1 MVIHRWMLATALGL
15 AAAGCG
21 SGSPP
26 PEGGRPARA
35 GAAAEGGRGQWG
47 PRPAADTEA
56 AAVPVEVQ
64 AVARRSVASY
74 IETNGTLEAENE
86 VDIVARTSGP
96 IIELATE
103 EGQRVRKGQLMARI
117 DPAEAQAQV
126 QIAEVALREAERAF
140 DRAKST
146 FEAQLISQA
155 EYDQA
160 RSAREAA
167 QAALVERQVQ
177 LSYTRITAPFDA
189 IVAERTV
196 KLADNVTPNQKL
208 FRISDFDPLLSKI
221 QVPEKELPRLH
232 KGQPAYLTVEAWP
245 KERFAA
251 HVLRISPTVDAAT
264 GTVRVTLEVEA
275 RERLRPGMFASVFL
289 EVERHEGA
297 LTIPKSALSLESLG
311 DTVYVVD
318 GKVAARRP
326 VKLGFEEADRVEV
339 LSGLAEGDRVIVV
352 GQDGLS
358 DGTPVQ
364 VLEGPGAKAPAI
376 RDAENARPEPGARA
390 HADTKPP
397 SPPAATGGVRGPAVA
412 SDPPSSRPDAEGRRW
427 RGASGP
433 PPQAV
438 AACADRAAGEACA
451 FAARRG
457 EVAGA
462 CRPWPGEPTTVACV
476 PAEGTEAIPGGYS
489 PEANS
494 VPARAP
500 RPRGQAASDG
510 GPAPRPSER

>member
-1 MVIHRWMLATALGL
+1 MVNHRWILALALGL

-35 GAAAEGGRGQWG
+35 GAAAEGRRGPWG
-47 PRPAADTEA
+47 AQPASDTEA

-103 EGQRVRKGQLMARI
+103 EGQQVKKGQLMARI

-311 DTVYVVD
+311 DTVYIVD

-339 LSGLAEGDRVIVV
+339 LSGLDEGDRVIVV

-364 VLEGPGAKAPAI
+364 ILEGPGAKAPAT
-376 RDAENARPEPGARA
+376 RAAGNASPEPDTRARAAAPSPTSAPAGAR
-390 HADTKPP
+390 
-397 SPPAATGGVRGPAVA
+397 GEAVA
-412 SDPPSSRPDAEGRRW
+412 SDPPRGRPPAQGGRRG
-427 RGASGP
+427 RASAP

-438 AACADRAAGEACA
+438 AACANKAAGDACA

-457 EVAGA
+457 DVAGA
-462 CRPWPGEPTTVACV
+462 CRPWPGEPTTVACMPTEGGGASPGAYSPGADPV
-476 PAEGTEAIPGGYS
+476 PAG
-489 PEANS
+489 
-494 VPARAP
+494 AP
-500 RPRGQAASDG
+500 RPQGQAASDG
-510 GPAPRPSER
+510 GLAPRPSER